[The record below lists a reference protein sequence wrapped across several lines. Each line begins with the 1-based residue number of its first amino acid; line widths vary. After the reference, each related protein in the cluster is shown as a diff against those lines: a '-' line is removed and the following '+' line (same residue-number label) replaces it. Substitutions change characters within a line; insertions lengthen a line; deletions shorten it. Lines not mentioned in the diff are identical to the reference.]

1 MQKPAPTLEFALWY
15 VQPPSHKEMVYQMK
29 LELFGHI
36 SPWAWLRE
44 QESQISW
51 HYSCS
56 LLILFFYFSV
66 LRLDKNFIFVEEI

>member
-1 MQKPAPTLEFALWY
+1 MQKPTPTLEFALCCLR
-15 VQPPSHKEMVYQMK
+15 PPSHKEMVYQMK
-29 LELFGHI
+29 LELFRRI
-36 SPWAWLRE
+36 SPWPWLRE

-56 LLILFFYFSV
+56 LLILVFYFSV